1 MFVNFKMVTRS
12 IKTLSEKGMKLHKN
26 IKNISKREVKVS
38 TVLKIS
44 NHRVKTIVSDK
55 ISNTSAEFSKL
66 NNVRI
71 SKYSTKVSK
80 Y

>member
-1 MFVNFKMVTRS
+1 MVTRS
-12 IKTLSEKGMKLHKN
+12 IKTLSEKGIKLHKN

-71 SKYSTKVSK
+71 SKNSTKVSK

>member
-1 MFVNFKMVTRS
+1 MVTRS
-12 IKTLSEKGMKLHKN
+12 IKTLSEKGIKLHKN

-44 NHRVKTIVSDK
+44 NHCVKIIVSDK